1 MALDHRS
8 ANKIQK
14 NLRREDA
21 PGTRVDPYPYIG
33 IVKNNLDPTRSGRLQ
48 VWIPDLGGSEDD
60 PNNWRTVSYA
70 SPYMGYTSQVQS
82 AADKLNPPK
91 DNTFTKVTHTYGMWA
106 VPPDIGVSVI
116 VIFIAGDPLRGYFI
130 ACVNDNLSHFM
141 LPAIAGTPNV
151 DPNSLNDKDRLTY
164 SPGDAVPV
172 VEFNE
177 YIGGDFLNPSYYNNN
192 KPIHETQYNILKQQ
206 GLEKDRI
213 RGTISSSSQRETP
226 SHVFGIS
233 TPGRPLIDPAD
244 DAENY
249 VTQLQNCQIDPKYLT
264 VKTRKGGHVFVM
276 DDGAE
281 LGEDQLVRLR
291 TAMGHQFLMHD
302 TDNTIYIGHAT
313 GESWVEFTNDGS
325 INVYSKGGVN
335 VRSQGDINLLSD
347 TDINIEAMNNINI
360 KAGSDFALNAGTTK
374 LLQGT
379 FALEATAGSATFKTT
394 AELKVD
400 AGGMISLKSGGIYA
414 VDATGIYQQSGKTT
428 PVDKLDFI
436 QINNLPD
443 VAFSSATD
451 NYVVNQGALDT
462 IVTMAPSHEPFYR
475 GATSVFFQ
483 PTSPGIE
490 PAAAYTGAVDA
501 TKSAQGTGVTNP
513 PTDKDL
519 RNQPPCDCS
528 IGNLTADE
536 LTAYFTTIGK
546 SESGGKYDTVNS
558 IGYVGK
564 YQFGASALV
573 DGGYVKSSVLNV
585 PKGTNPNTA
594 LNNPN
599 SWTGKNGI
607 NSLQD
612 WLANGAEQESAMCAY
627 TKRNYTSMCKL
638 GAITQ
643 DQSNADVAGMLAV
656 SHLLGPGGARDY
668 RNGKNSADAY
678 GTTGATYFN
687 KGQYA
692 VAVLAPQNKAV
703 QQG

>member
-1 MALDHRS
+1 L
-8 ANKIQK
+8 
-14 NLRREDA
+14 
-21 PGTRVDPYPYIG
+21 
-33 IVKNNLDPTRSGRLQ
+33 
-48 VWIPDLGGSEDD
+48 
-60 PNNWRTVSYA
+60 
-70 SPYMGYTSQVQS
+70 
-82 AADKLNPPK
+82 
-91 DNTFTKVTHTYGMWA
+91 
-106 VPPDIGVSVI
+106 
-116 VIFIAGDPLRGYFI
+116 
-130 ACVNDNLSHFM
+130 
-141 LPAIAGTPNV
+141 
-151 DPNSLNDKDRLTY
+151 
-164 SPGDAVPV
+164 
-172 VEFNE
+172 
-177 YIGGDFLNPSYYNNN
+177 
-192 KPIHETQYNILKQQ
+192 
-206 GLEKDRI
+206 
-213 RGTISSSSQRETP
+213 
-226 SHVFGIS
+226 
-233 TPGRPLIDPAD
+233 
-244 DAENY
+244 
-249 VTQLQNCQIDPKYLT
+249 
-264 VKTRKGGHVFVM
+264 
-276 DDGAE
+276 
-281 LGEDQLVRLR
+281 
-291 TAMGHQFLMHD
+291 
-302 TDNTIYIGHAT
+302 
-313 GESWVEFTNDGS
+313 
-325 INVYSKGGVN
+325 
-335 VRSQGDINLLSD
+335 
-347 TDINIEAMNNINI
+347 NNINI

-462 IVTMAPSHEPFYR
+462 IVTVAPSHEPFYR
-475 GATSVFFQ
+475 GASGVFFQ

-490 PAAAYTGAVDA
+490 PGAVYTGAVDA
-501 TKSAQGTGVTNP
+501 TKSAQGTGVANP

-528 IGNLTADE
+528 IGNLSKDE
-536 LTAYFTTIGK
+536 LTAYFATIGK
-546 SESGGKYDTVNS
+546 SESGGNYNTTNS
-558 IGYVGK
+558 IGFVGK
-564 YQFGASALV
+564 YQFGFGALI
-573 DGGYVKSSVLNV
+573 DGGYVKNSVKSNA
-585 PKGTNPNTA
+585 A
-594 LNNPN
+594 LQNPN

-607 NSLQD
+607 NSVQD

-656 SHLLGPGGARDY
+656 AHLLGPGGARDY

-687 KGQYA
+687 KGNYA